1 MIFDHNILCF
11 TCKGCGDIEA
21 HTSISADADGK
32 AAKTTY
38 LGKIYCDKT
47 EDVVEPRFCCPC
59 YEEDAPDYED
69 LEEALH
75 EKGKDLIFFPAD
87 EDTCRQIHEAAQHNN
102 MTEGRLVSCAV
113 DYYLKEVMQP

>member
-21 HTSISADADGK
+21 HTTISAEPGTGRST
-32 AAKTTY
+32 KTTY

-59 YEEDAPDYED
+59 YDEDAPDFED
-69 LEEALH
+69 TEPETSTSLL
-75 EKGKDLIFFPAD
+75 FFQAD
-87 EDTCRQIHEAAQHNN
+87 EPTHRRIYEAAQHNK
-102 MTEGRLVSCAV
+102 MTEGQLIANAV
-113 DYYLKEVMQP
+113 EYYLNEVCQP